1 MSLVF
6 GQPNGTVGPGAG
18 AVEVKTIASP
28 TVQSTGALTI
38 TFATPLKDAFV
49 HFISPLVQSSVTG
62 VYVAEHTLVP
72 PITISGN
79 TVTVNI
85 MTSGNVPVA
94 PGTLTGVYV
103 QVVAIH

>member
-28 TVQSTGALTI
+28 TVQSTI

-49 HFISPLVQSSVTG
+49 HLISPLVQSSVTG
-62 VYVAEHTLVP
+62 VYVAEYSLVP

-85 MTSGNVPVA
+85 MTSGNAPVA